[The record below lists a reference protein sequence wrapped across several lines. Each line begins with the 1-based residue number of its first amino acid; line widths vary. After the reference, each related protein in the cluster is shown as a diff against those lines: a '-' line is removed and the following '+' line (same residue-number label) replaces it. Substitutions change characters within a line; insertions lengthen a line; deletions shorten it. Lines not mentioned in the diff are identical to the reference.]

1 MIGRGPKRPPLLES
15 APQARIVLFRGRN
28 LKHKALTNLR
38 KQLVWQ
44 SLLIYLLLGK
54 ALPRLPATAMTKE
67 LPSVRTIAQHASVRS
82 RTSRTLSSSSTDER
96 KE

>member
-15 APQARIVLFRGRN
+15 APQAPVVLFRSRN

-44 SLLIYLLLGK
+44 SLLIYLLLLGK
-54 ALPRLPATAMTKE
+54 ALPRLPT
-67 LPSVRTIAQHASVRS
+67 PTIIKSYRLCARLLDTLRS
-82 RTSRTLSSSSTDER
+82 DLEYLDP
-96 KE
+96 